1 MRQIYKKA
9 YTVVEIVVVISILT
23 VLAAIWYVSYS
34 KFIGDSKDVIRI
46 TDVTNM
52 NQVLEISFIQNA
64 WLPIPDEWT
73 QITHEWDVVWTQG
86 VFWTGAR
93 IFVQNLDEI
102 PRDPDT
108 WDFYSYSLLRNKK
121 EYEIVT
127 VFEWDIIWYSP
138 SIIPNTYASEKKAY
152 TLWTFNKRI
161 VAIRKWKNTT
171 VLALPSITTS
181 NFLDSE
187 VWKIVENGNL
197 VIHNASNLPAQ
208 NNGTSQPQNWN
219 TKNVISQL
227 VIYDGTTQSLWENDS
242 KISLIKNMQN
252 TYSQS
257 SILKNDSVY
266 ESLMKVDSS
275 NSMKVQQYIEKLSE
289 KQVWW
294 IPLIR

>member
-9 YTVVEIVVVISILT
+9 YTLVEIVIVVSILSLLST
-23 VLAAIWYVSYS
+23 IWYVSYS
-34 KFIGDSKDVIRI
+34 KFIVDSKDVIRV

-73 QITHEWDVVWTQG
+73 QIMHEWELVWTQG
-86 VFWTGAR
+86 VFWTGSR
-93 IFVQNLDEI
+93 IFVRNLDEI
-102 PRDPDT
+102 PRDPDS

-138 SIIPNTYASEKKAY
+138 SIIQNTYAREKKAY

-161 VAIRKWKNTT
+161 AAIRKWKNTT
-171 VLALPSITTS
+171 ILALPSITS
-181 NFLDSE
+181 SSLSDLE
-187 VWKIVENGNL
+187 VWGIVENWNL

-208 NNGTSQPQNWN
+208 NNNTSQPQNWN
-219 TKNVISQL
+219 TKDIVSQL
-227 VIYDGTTQSLWENDS
+227 VLFDGTTVSLSES
-242 KISLIKNMQN
+242 KSKMSLIKNMQSV
-252 TYSQS
+252 YSQNN
-257 SILKNDSVY
+257 ILTDDSVY
-266 ESLMKVDSS
+266 DSLIKVDSS

-289 KQVWW
+289 KQVGW